1 MNMLRYLTLAALLT
15 TTLWTVG
22 CQDSSAQ
29 DAKIAA
35 LNNKVN
41 ELESQLG
48 DRSGAGSETKV
59 KGIDGDVSDLRNRLD
74 KLDRENADLKKL
86 LADQSSKLD
95 GVNKNIES
103 LGGEVSATGASQT
116 REEKK
121 KEMQE
126 LQAEIDKE
134 RREKQAADRKAQMDA
149 WAAKAKEAGIE
160 IDPNDPMGSGMKAWS
175 DPVQREKIQKLMMS
189 EFRKSRN
196 EKLKLDEVTAQKL
209 DTIEDDTMTKMQD
222 INKRRQD
229 GTLTREQAQEEMAKT
244 MTDADSQT
252 KNTLTEEQYKGYR
265 ESIGGMAGQLGGM
278 MPGGGGGM
286 IPGMGGGGR
295 GGR

>member
-1 MNMLRYLTLAALLT
+1 MLRYLALAALLT

-41 ELESQLG
+41 ELETSMG
-48 DRSGAGSETKV
+48 ERSGGGSGATV
-59 KGIDGDVSDLRNRLD
+59 KGVDGDFASLRNRLD
-74 KLDRENADLKKL
+74 ALEKENSDLKKQ
-86 LADQSSKLD
+86 LAEQNGKLD
-95 GVNKNIES
+95 GVNKSIES
-103 LGGEVSATGASQT
+103 LGGEVSATTAPDEAKRRADLRADIEAIRKEDQ
-116 REEKK
+116 EKRA
-121 KEMQE
+121 
-126 LQAEIDKE
+126 AE
-134 RREKQAADRKAQMDA
+134 RKAQMDE
-149 WAAKAKEAGIE
+149 WVAKAKEAGIE
-160 IDPNDPMGSGMKAWS
+160 IDPNDPMGSGMKLWS
-175 DPVQREKIQKLMMS
+175 DPAQREKIQKLMVS

-209 DTIEDDTMTKMQD
+209 DSIEDDTMKKMQD
-222 INKRRQD
+222 INTRRQE
-229 GTLTREQAQEEMAKT
+229 GTLTREQAQQEMAT
-244 MTDADSQT
+244 VMTEADTQT
-252 KNTLTEEQYKGYR
+252 KGTLTEEQYKGYR

-278 MPGGGGGM
+278 MPGMGGGGGM

>member
-1 MNMLRYLTLAALLT
+1 MNMLRYLTLAALLST
-15 TTLWTVG
+15 TVWVAG

-35 LNNKVN
+35 LNSKVN
-41 ELESQLG
+41 ELESQMG
-48 DRSGAGSETKV
+48 DRSGTGTEAKV
-59 KGIDGDVSDLRNRLD
+59 KGTDGDLSDLRNRLD

-86 LADQSSKLD
+86 LADQNSKLSD
-95 GVNKNIES
+95 VNKSIES
-103 LGGEVSATGASQT
+103 LGGEVSASGAAQT

-121 KEMQE
+121 KEMAE

-149 WAAKAKEAGIE
+149 WVAKAKEAGIE
-160 IDPNDPMGSGMKAWS
+160 IDPNDPMGSGMKAWQ
-175 DPVQREKIQKLMMS
+175 DPVQREKLMNLMKS

-222 INKRRQD
+222 INKRRTD
-229 GTLTREQAQEEMAKT
+229 GTITREQAQTEMAQT
-244 MTDADSQT
+244 MTDADNQT
-252 KNTLTEEQYKGYR
+252 KNTLTEEQYKGYK
-265 ESIGGMAGQLGGM
+265 ESVAGMGAGMMGGMGGM
-278 MPGGGGGM
+278 GGM